1 MIEKQILKYT
11 QVPKLTALGQQRHEP
26 LNQAKGFVFHI
37 DNYAQ
42 SQIMTAEYFGYTTQ
56 THYPIFFLNY
66 SMNLS

>member
-1 MIEKQILKYT
+1 MIEKQILNYT

-42 SQIMTAEYFGYTTQ
+42 SQIMTAELFWIYYTNTLSYFF
-56 THYPIFFLNY
+56 P
-66 SMNLS
+66 